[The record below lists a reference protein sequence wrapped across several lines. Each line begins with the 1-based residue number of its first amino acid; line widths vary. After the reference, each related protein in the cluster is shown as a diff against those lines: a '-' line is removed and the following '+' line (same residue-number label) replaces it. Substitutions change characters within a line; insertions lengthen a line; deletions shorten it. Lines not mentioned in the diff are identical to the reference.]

1 MTTRYQIFRSQ
12 IISILVYVHSDS
24 PGRCDGLKCD
34 ARTSVSSLEDCQNF
48 PGRIAKFELSVI
60 PGKWS
65 MCGQPYESNG
75 NPADQQIPVDNR
87 IISVISRQAA
97 RWIAVPPVV
106 LILSSPGKPRFIK
119 NRWMNKSNVVNYF
132 RQEAQHKQANLF
144 PTTRK
149 PPITPMSRC

>member
-1 MTTRYQIFRSQ
+1 L
-12 IISILVYVHSDS
+12 SI
-24 PGRCDGLKCD
+24 
-34 ARTSVSSLEDCQNF
+34 
-48 PGRIAKFELSVI
+48 I

-97 RWIAVPPVV
+97 RWIAGPPVV
-106 LILSSPGKPRFIK
+106 LIPSSPGKPCFIK

-132 RQEAQHKQANLF
+132 RQEAQDKQANLF
-144 PTTRK
+144 QPTMRK
-149 PPITPMSRC
+149 PPITPMSRCSALFKFSFPLDDAPHGLIMAGCTFHASESRDSKKSMNVIERQNR